1 MKFRP
6 KKYESA
12 KILLDVSR
20 MVVSSLDPDIVSKRV
35 LKELISALGAD
46 HASLFLIDEDTGFLF
61 LHDALGFSADE
72 IDNIKILGGWE
83 VINEEVVK
91 KRNILTINDMLT
103 SSLFKKKELPF
114 SHEKIPIMS
123 FMAVHLEREEKIVGV
138 LIVSNR
144 KRSGCR
150 FTKEDE
156 KLLSGLSND
165 IAIAI
170 INAKL
175 HKNLKDLYFNTVKS
189 LVKTIEAKDPYTGG
203 HSERVM
209 NYALAIG
216 SQMRL
221 HKEAME
227 NVRLSGLL
235 HDIGKVGVKDDI
247 LVKNG
252 ELSEPEREAI
262 SKHPYIGAQIVESI
276 AKSRQITRG
285 IFEHHER
292 FGGGGYP
299 SGLKGN
305 AISLEARI
313 IAIADAYDA
322 LTTDRPYQKSLSA
335 EEAYGMILKGS
346 RRRFDPKI
354 VKSFIASFK
363 KHPKIWHSSG

>member
-1 MKFRP
+1 
-6 KKYESA
+6 
-12 KILLDVSR
+12 
-20 MVVSSLDPDIVSKRV
+20 
-35 LKELISALGAD
+35 
-46 HASLFLIDEDTGFLF
+46 
-61 LHDALGFSADE
+61 
-72 IDNIKILGGWE
+72 
-83 VINEEVVK
+83 
-91 KRNILTINDMLT
+91 
-103 SSLFKKKELPF
+103 LFKKKELPF

-123 FMAVHLEREEKIVGV
+123 FMAVPLEREGKIIGV

-216 SQMRL
+216 SRMRL

-235 HDIGKVGVKDDI
+235 HDIGKVGIKDDI
-247 LVKNG
+247 LIKNG
-252 ELSEPEREAI
+252 ELSEPEREEI

-276 AKSRQITRG
+276 ANSRQITRG
-285 IFEHHER
+285 ILEHHER

-299 SGLKGN
+299 GGLKGD
-305 AISLEARI
+305 AISLEARV

-335 EEAYGMILKGS
+335 EEAHDMILKGS
-346 RRRFDPKI
+346 RTRFDPKI
-354 VKSFIASFK
+354 VKFFVASFK
-363 KHPKIWHSSG
+363 KHPKIWRSSD